1 MASIASEETL
11 RQDFLALSGALVR
24 AGRVAREVDGL
35 VTRAQK
41 GRLAHE
47 VSKLRSGTTTAG
59 WNIDRIDTLARRLRA
74 IEVVVDRRRALEEE
88 TRRLDAS
95 LPVLRAR
102 AFDARVDRRVPEDLL
117 ADVER
122 FASKVELLGGS
133 LAKARDAARRP
144 PPKAAGRRFRF
155 GPPRLMG

>member
-1 MASIASEETL
+1 
-11 RQDFLALSGALVR
+11 V
-24 AGRVAREVDGL
+24 
-35 VTRAQK
+35 
-41 GRLAHE
+41 
-47 VSKLRSGTTTAG
+47 
-59 WNIDRIDTLARRLRA
+59 WNIERIDTLARRLRA

-102 AFDARVDRRVPEDLL
+102 AFDARVDRRVPVDLL

-133 LAKARDAARRP
+133 LANAYDAAKRHP
-144 PPKAAGRRFRF
+144 TKAAGRRFRF